1 MNMNPD
7 RSLRILVIEDD
18 ILIAL
23 DVAETLQAAGHNV
36 IGIADD
42 VAEALQIDV
51 VRPPDL
57 ALVDLYLVRGNH
69 GPEVAEALQERGI
82 HCLFVS
88 GSVPGPDAEKY
99 ALGCLQKPFDPTA
112 LVESVGAVN
121 DVLAGR
127 QPRRLPPNLRL
138 FPHAFEVAAAP

>member
-1 MNMNPD
+1 MSPE

-18 ILIAL
+18 ILVAL

-42 VAEALQIDV
+42 VAEALQIDA

-57 ALVDLYLVRGNH
+57 ALVDLHLVRGQH
-69 GPEVAEALQERGI
+69 GPEVAASLQERGI

-88 GSVPGPDAEKY
+88 GSVPEPEAEKY
-99 ALGCLQKPFDPTA
+99 ALGCLQKPFNPRA
-112 LVESVGAVN
+112 LVEAIRVVD
-121 DVLAGR
+121 DVLSGKEPR
-127 QPRRLPPNLRL
+127 QQPPNLRL
-138 FPHAFEVAAAP
+138 FPHALKSATVS

>member
-1 MNMNPD
+1 MTAD

-18 ILIAL
+18 ILVAL

-57 ALVDLYLVRGNH
+57 ALVDLHLVRGKH
-69 GPEVAEALQERGI
+69 GPEIAAALQERGI
-82 HCLFVS
+82 HCLFIS
-88 GSVPGPDAEKY
+88 GSTPEPDAEKY
-99 ALGCLQKPFDPTA
+99 ALGCLTKPVEPRA
-112 LVESVGAVN
+112 LVQAVGVVD
-121 DVLAGR
+121 DVLSGNPLRR
-127 QPRRLPPNLRL
+127 QPPNLRL
-138 FPHAFEVAAAP
+138 FPSAQERAAAH